1 MNEHELVLE
10 VNEITVLMAV
20 NAVGII
26 ALIGMFV
33 YLAVDGIL
41 GKN

>member
-10 VNEITVLMAV
+10 LNEITVLMAV

-26 ALIGMFV
+26 ALIGMFF